1 MSPSRPFILRP
12 VATSLLMAAILL
24 VGIVAFFQLPVS
36 ALPEVDYP
44 TIQVLT
50 FYPGASPD
58 VVAMTITAPLER
70 QFGEM
75 QGLSQ
80 MTSTSAGGV
89 SVIVLQFSLSLS
101 LDVAEEEVQSSI
113 NGGQTFLPS
122 DLPVPP
128 VYNKTN
134 PADAPILTLAISSDS
149 MPLSQVEDMVD
160 TRLAPKLS
168 QLSGVGLVS
177 ISGGQKPAVRIQVNP
192 VALSSHGLNM
202 EDVRTALVQ
211 SSVNSAKGN
220 FDGPRQD
227 YQIDANDQINTADD
241 YKNVVISYSNGAPVY
256 VKDVANV
263 VNGVENTKQAAWM
276 GLAGGSS
283 GPTLTP
289 AVILNIQR
297 QPGANTITVVNS
309 IQKVLP
315 QLEANLPASI
325 KVTTMTDMTTSIQ
338 ASVHDVEFELG
349 LTIAL
354 VVMVIFLFL
363 RSLRATFIPFV
374 AVPLSL
380 IGTCAVMYLL
390 GYSLDNLSLMALT
403 ISTGF
408 VVDDAIVM
416 IENISRFLE
425 EGMPPLEAALTGAEQ
440 IGFTIVSL
448 TVSLVAV
455 LIPLLFMGDV
465 VGRLFREFA
474 VTLAVTIVI
483 SAVVSLTLTPMMC
496 SRILRHDPEQKQSR
510 LYRWSENV
518 FNSLIAFY
526 GRTLRVVLRYQT
538 ITLLV
543 ALATLVLTVVLYII
557 IPKGFFPVQDT
568 GVIQGISQASQS
580 ISFEAMSE
588 KQREIAQ
595 IILLDPA
602 VESLSSF
609 IGADGINTTLNS
621 GRISINLKP
630 INERIGASDVIRR
643 LQQNLQKVQGMHL
656 YMQPVQDITVD
667 DRVSRTQYQYTLE
680 DPDTDELNEW
690 TNKFVAQLNK
700 LPELED
706 VATDQQTGAK
716 AVQLEID
723 RVTASRLG
731 IAPTTID
738 NTLYDAYGQREIS
751 TLYTQLNQYHVI
763 LETAPEWQKNPTKLS
778 DLYIQTNSASGT
790 NGAGAA
796 TSYSSSASASA
807 GSNSTT
813 TAVRYTPSS
822 QVMTSPASVL
832 AGGSSNA
839 GASSP
844 SGGST
849 AGTTP
854 NAVTS
859 SVGANAIPLSAFTQV
874 TNTTE
879 ALSVNHQ
886 GQFPSVT
893 VSFNLASNASL
904 GTAITDIDKA
914 AKNLNFPASLQ
925 SGFQG
930 TAASFQNSLSNE
942 ALLILAALVAVYIVL
957 GVLYES
963 FIHPI
968 TIIST
973 LPSAGV
979 GALLALMICRED
991 LSVVGI
997 IGIILLIGIVK
1008 KNGILIVDFALEA
1021 ERKHGLDSTE
1031 AIYQASLLRFRPI
1044 IMTTMAA
1051 LLAGI
1056 PLAVGTG
1063 LGSEL
1068 RRPLGIAMVG
1078 GLLLSQLLTFYTTP
1092 VIYIFFDR
1100 LGQRVMGRRLSH
1112 ISLDSELPPGT
1123 ENA

>member
-24 VGIVAFFQLPVS
+24 VGIVSFTQLPIS

-58 VVAMTITAPLER
+58 VMATTVTAPLER

-80 MTSTSAGGV
+80 MTSTSSGGV
-89 SVIVLQFSLSLS
+89 SVIVLQFSLSLGM
-101 LDVAEEEVQSSI
+101 DIAEEEVQSAI
-113 NGGQTFLPS
+113 NGGQSFLPS

-134 PADAPILTLAISSDS
+134 PADAPILTMAITSDS
-149 MPLSQVEDMVD
+149 IPLSEVEDDVD

-177 ISGGQKPAVRIQVNP
+177 ISGGQKPATRIQVNP
-192 VALSSHGLNM
+192 VQLSSYGLSLEN
-202 EDVRTALVQ
+202 VRTALVQ
-211 SSVNSAKGN
+211 ASVNSAKGN

-227 YQIDANDQINTADD
+227 YQIDANDQITDAND
-241 YKNVVISYSNGAPVY
+241 YNNVVISYSNGAPVL

-276 GLAGGSS
+276 NM
-283 GPTLTP
+283 TP
-289 AVILNIQR
+289 AVILNVQR
-297 QPGANTITVVNS
+297 QPGANTIKVVNA
-309 IQKVLP
+309 IQQVLP

-325 KVTTMTDMTTSIQ
+325 KVTPLTDMTTSINS
-338 ASVHDVEFELG
+338 SVHDVFFELM
-349 LTIAL
+349 LTIGL
-354 VVMVIFLFL
+354 VILVIFLFL
-363 RSLRATFIPFV
+363 RSLRATIIPAV

-380 IGTCAVMYLL
+380 IGTLAVMYLL

-416 IENISRFLE
+416 IENISRYLE
-425 EGMPPLEAALTGAEQ
+425 EGMKPIDAALKGAEQ
-440 IGFTIVSL
+440 IGFTIISL
-448 TVSLVAV
+448 TVSLIAV
-455 LIPLLFMGDV
+455 LIPLLFMSDV

-474 VTLAVTIVI
+474 VTLAVTILI

-496 SRILRHDPEQKQSR
+496 SRILRHDAEEKQTR
-510 LYRWSENV
+510 FYRWSESI
-518 FNSLIAFY
+518 FDRMIAFY

-538 ITLLV
+538 ITLLI
-543 ALATLVLTVVLYII
+543 AAATLVLTVFLYIV

-568 GVIQGISQASQS
+568 GVIQGITQADQS
-580 ISFEAMSE
+580 ISFAAMSE
-588 KQREIAQ
+588 KQKELAK
-595 IILLDPA
+595 IILDDPA

-630 INERIGASDVIRR
+630 LEDRHHTTASDVIRR
-643 LQQNLQKVQGMHL
+643 LQGNLAQVQGVHL

-690 TNKFVAQLNK
+690 TDKFVAQLKK

-738 NTLYDAYGQREIS
+738 STLYDAYGQREIN

-763 LETAPEWQKNPTKLS
+763 LETAPQWQQNPKNLG
-778 DLYIQTNSASGT
+778 DLYMQSSASSGAS
-790 NGAGAA
+790 GAGAVN
-796 TSYSSSASASA
+796 SYSSSASAAA
-807 GSNSTT
+807 GSNALTSS
-813 TAVRYTPSS
+813 VKYTPSS
-822 QVMTSPASVL
+822 EVLSAPSTVL
-832 AGGSSNA
+832 AGT
-839 GASSP
+839 
-844 SGGST
+844 T
-849 AGTTP
+849 AGQTP
-854 NAVTS
+854 NTTVA
-859 SVGANAIPLSAFTQV
+859 SVGANAIPLSAFTHASHI
-874 TNTTE
+874 TE
-879 ALSVNHQ
+879 ALSINHQ

-904 GTAITDIDKA
+904 GTAITKIEDA
-914 AKNLNFPASLQ
+914 AKKLNFPPSLQ
-925 SGFQG
+925 SDFQG
-930 TAASFQNSLSNE
+930 TAASFHNSLSNE
-942 ALLILAALVAVYIVL
+942 ALLILAALVTVYIVL

-968 TIIST
+968 TILST

-979 GALLALMICRED
+979 GALLALMLFRQD
-991 LSVVGI
+991 LSVVAI

-1008 KNGILIVDFALEA
+1008 KNGIMIVDFALEA
-1021 ERKHGLDSTE
+1021 EREHGKDSTE
-1031 AIYQASLLRFRPI
+1031 AIYEASLLRFRPI
-1044 IMTTMAA
+1044 MMTTMAA

-1056 PLAVGTG
+1056 PLAMGTG
-1063 LGSEL
+1063 YGSEL

-1078 GLLLSQLLTFYTTP
+1078 GLLLSQVLTFYTTP

-1100 LGQRVMGRRLSH
+1100 LALRITGRKASGGH
-1112 ISLDSELPPGT
+1112 DKTAPQPGT
-1123 ENA
+1123 ETA